1 MRIEFLSAVSSFRR
15 VDVLAMPKPL
25 SCVSLTL
32 PCVSLNANMSKVTPS
47 GLSLIED
54 MLDVELNEL
63 VLIDVVE
70 LLVVV
75 DELGLLEVLDEL
87 LEELLLVLDIVDELV
102 LLEETSLLLTEVD
115 GFLLEE
121 LTTGSL
127 QPVTVKA
134 NKTSAPK
141 KLLFFICL
149 ASQRNHF
156 SPFAFY

>member
-1 MRIEFLSAVSSFRR
+1 
-15 VDVLAMPKPL
+15 
-25 SCVSLTL
+25 
-32 PCVSLNANMSKVTPS
+32 MSKVTPS

-54 MLDVELNEL
+54 VLDVELDEL

-70 LLVVV
+70 LLVDV

-121 LTTGSL
+121 PTTGSL

-149 ASQRNHF
+149 ASKRNHF
-156 SPFAFY
+156 IPFAFY